1 MKIIV
6 PIKPNISKKK
16 IFKSFKKIQKNLFY
30 LAIIELILLLTNFA
44 NILSFLYKNNALR
57 KLQYYDNNYHEN
69 SGYTT
74 NNGNNNK
81 VKKTKSSE
89 LINPIILIF
98 FVFFILFLSLCLY
111 IICEIKKIGPEKVTE
126 LIKDNIYKFIYMAN
140 SGFFFTAIS
149 YSPMANDLSVG
160 YITLLVSG
168 LIFFIG
174 SIALLKNLSGNCFND
189 FTIFDKLKNYFILPC
204 EYVWPFI
211 ALTDPCCECT
221 RYSVFINSDG
231 TTTST
236 KTCVQCW
243 NYFIL
248 IVKRLILFIST
259 ILFYCFLIF
268 LTVILLIIKLF
279 YLLITKINKCC
290 CQSGKTNNQNANPN
304 IPNNVAD
311 NGNLETQQKIGNN
324 ETNPKEKKLD
334 STEQLE
340 NQIVN
345 YIIRNQIQNSSHP
358 SEERINENNQT
369 TKVVSCI
376 NLTTQDMPN
385 QNIDKSDIINI
396 KKKEN

>member
-1 MKIIV
+1 M
-6 PIKPNISKKK
+6 
-16 IFKSFKKIQKNLFY
+16 
-30 LAIIELILLLTNFA
+30 
-44 NILSFLYKNNALR
+44 R
-57 KLQYYDNNYHEN
+57 KLQYYDNNNHEN

-74 NNGNNNK
+74 NNGNNNNK
-81 VKKTKSSE
+81 IKKTKSSE
-89 LINPIILIF
+89 LINPIILMF
-98 FVFFILFLSLCLY
+98 FVFFVSFLSLCLY
-111 IICEIKKIGPEKVTE
+111 IICEIKKIGPEKITE
-126 LIKDNIYKFIYMAN
+126 LRKDNIYKFIYMAN

-149 YSPMANDLSVG
+149 YSPMMNDLSLG

-174 SIALLKNLSGNCFND
+174 IIALLKNLRGDTSGNCFTD
-189 FTIFDKLKNYFILPC
+189 FTILDKLKNYFILPC

-211 ALTDPCCECT
+211 SLTDPCCEGT
-221 RYSVFINSDG
+221 TYDVIRNSDG

-236 KTCVQCW
+236 KICVECW

-248 IVKRLILFIST
+248 IVKRAILLIST

-279 YLLITKINKCC
+279 YLLISKISKCG
-290 CQSGKTNNQNANPN
+290 QSGKTNNQNANPN
-304 IPNNVAD
+304 IPNNDAN
-311 NGNLETQQKIGNN
+311 NGNLETQQKIENN
-324 ETNPKEKKLD
+324 ETNPKEKKID

-358 SEERINENNQT
+358 SEERLNENNQA
-369 TKVVSCI
+369 TKIVSCI
-376 NLTTQDMPN
+376 NLTTQGMPN